1 MFTGIITDQGTV
13 REIVLDPARD
23 SAVLT
28 LSARDAAADL
38 PFGGSLAVNGV
49 CLTATMN
56 PTTPAT
62 AGNDVD
68 AVGEVPATDASGEPG
83 AGEQGTVRLDVMGE
97 TLRRTTIGSL
107 APGDTVNLERC
118 LQPTGRFDGHI
129 VQGHVDGVAHL
140 AEREDLGDWER
151 LRFAVPTGL
160 APYLAEKGS
169 VAVDGVSLTVTAVS
183 DADAAEQWFEVGLI
197 PTTLAV
203 TTLGTLTPG
212 STVNLEVDVMA
223 KYAARL
229 ASFGALATREPAQA
243 STGTTGTGT
252 TGAMANT
259 TTGTTTNA
267 GVQA

>member
-13 REIVLDPARD
+13 RDIVLDPARD

-28 LSARDAAADL
+28 LTAHEAAADL

-49 CLTATMN
+49 CLTAT
-56 PTTPAT
+56 TDPALN
-62 AGNDVD
+62 AGTGADGVD
-68 AVGEVPATDASGEPG
+68 AVGELPATAASG
-83 AGEQGTVRLDVMGE
+83 AAGTVRLDVMGE
-97 TLRRTTIGSL
+97 TLRRTTIGALS
-107 APGDTVNLERC
+107 AGDTVNLERC

-129 VQGHVDGVAHL
+129 VQGHVDGVARL

-151 LRFAVPTGL
+151 LRFAVPATL

-183 DADAAEQWFEVGLI
+183 DADAAEHWFEVGLI

-212 STVNLEVDVMA
+212 NPVNLEVDVMA

-229 ASFGALATREPAQA
+229 AAFGAVATRPAA
-243 STGTTGTGT
+243 TTSAATNPT
-252 TGAMANT
+252 TD
-259 TTGTTTNA
+259 A